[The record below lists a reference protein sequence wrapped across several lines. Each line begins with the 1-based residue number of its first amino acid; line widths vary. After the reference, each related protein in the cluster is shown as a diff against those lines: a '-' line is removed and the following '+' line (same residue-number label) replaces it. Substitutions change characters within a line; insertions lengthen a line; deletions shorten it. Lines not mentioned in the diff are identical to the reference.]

1 MLRTCINIKQNTD
14 IKYPKLIAFLKKQ
27 ASGYKPKKSL
37 TFEREEVDKFL
48 AVAPNEVY
56 LSMKWI
62 IPVLLFALCGG
73 CRCDEL
79 CKITINDIQDR
90 NDILLVT
97 IPGSKT
103 KKKRWFIISDEN
115 INGVST
121 LAIYRKY
128 VVSRNPETPH
138 SRFFVAFHQGKCTQ
152 RGEVMVAQFLKLENA
167 HQYTGQC
174 LRRTSATLL
183 VNAGGDILT
192 LKQHGGWESS
202 TVAEGY
208 VAECIS
214 KKRKVASQILTGQRP
229 SEERPNRN
237 ISIASTSCSEP
248 NNLFAKKTQTL
259 NEPEVHS
266 KDRLDMESV
275 IIRST
280 TNQQDIVNV
289 SSEGSSSTGGISFNN
304 LKNYKACAWSR
315 NITVKIPNLYASQ

>member
-1 MLRTCINIKQNTD
+1 MGKN
-14 IKYPKLIAFLKKQ
+14 
-27 ASGYKPKKSL
+27 
-37 TFEREEVDKFL
+37 
-48 AVAPNEVY
+48 
-56 LSMKWI
+56 
-62 IPVLLFALCGG
+62 
-73 CRCDEL
+73 
-79 CKITINDIQDR
+79 
-90 NDILLVT
+90 
-97 IPGSKT
+97 
-103 KKKRWFIISDEN
+103 
-115 INGVST
+115 T
-121 LAIYRKY
+121 LAKIPCK
-128 VVSRNPETPH
+128 
-138 SRFFVAFHQGKCTQ
+138 
-152 RGEVMVAQFLKLENA
+152 VAQFLKLENA
-167 HQYTGQC
+167 HQYTGHC

-183 VNAGGDILT
+183 VNAGDILT
-192 LKQHGGWESS
+192 LKQYGGWETS

-214 KKRKVASQILTGQRP
+214 RKREVTSHILTSQKP

-304 LKNYKACAWSR
+304 LIKSDEQSFGEPNKLPLYSPLYTQIEHIHFKFMKSPTEQINGIKIFHYCGGINFATR
-315 NITVKIPNLYASQ
+315 NIFRKSLIQLIGLNPQKEIIYRSKLSERISRIKLALTVLMTVKM